1 MRKWTYL
8 VAALLMSGTAATF
21 TSCIDTTEPAGIEEM
36 RSAKADLL
44 RQKAELQKALAE
56 KQGIENQI
64 AAFNVE
70 LQQAINAW
78 KIDSLKAKQD
88 TLALSLETKLLQ
100 MQQLKA
106 QADYNLQKALEQIN
120 VNLITMKDDIY
131 LQKLSYYKALLV
143 GGPYITEDGEEET
156 TWTGAVTNLHEEQNE
171 LLELQLAQIA
181 FETKKPTFRPRL
193 EAKKAKEE
201 AELAINQL
209 FLKTVEDLKAA
220 STNDEA
226 ANNQLLADAY
236 NAKQA
241 LDKEE
246 SEKIEAIN
254 EAIAALKPTANEI
267 AAEEEKLN
275 KLEIYTITK
284 TDALTK
290 IGDQLHDILENYSND
305 IESGAFKETFQ
316 GSGEYELVGD
326 INLKAKN
333 VDDRLTAISHIKDDI
348 KESYSGAY
356 KTAYNNLYSG
366 AITNAEDLLNEDG
379 SIKEEYSSKIEN
391 EYERLK
397 IDAEQVEE
405 AYKADEKAWL
415 DAYKAYMAALYTYTN
430 YKDGQNYYD
439 ETEKEIKE
447 YNAAAAAE
455 KTLEEANRIRVLVRT
470 YIEKREKVDGA
481 VSTGTD
487 SFYET
492 YKDALTDA
500 NKSNFDTEISNYET
514 NGLLFGTGFS
524 EKISTEKSD
533 NSNCLLDKFIDATNK
548 FLGSSANELAGCKE
562 PKTVVNGTETT
573 YVVPEG
579 LEPDENGESN
589 FKTYLDNLE
598 TLSAIDNIDTWVA
611 VYQQLDKDYNAL
623 NAFKEET
630 DGNITATLNE
640 QLEQLEALWKLEVE
654 AYLIKGN
661 SDVWISAENSLDG
674 IEDNPYKSIYDEDQS
689 GIQTKLA
696 VIEGKIEALKLLI
709 EEEKYISFVY
719 YDYDTSSYVVVEI
732 DKGKTVDAAIEA
744 IKEQIEAKEEEI
756 ANTTAL
762 IEMFDKY
769 GFIGES
775 IPESSEDLNADNCG
789 QAIAN
794 QIAEQEKIVNAK
806 DAEVKRIEAIIEKLL
821 NSLNAE

>member
-64 AAFNVE
+64 AALNVE

-78 KIDSLKAKQD
+78 KMDSLKAKQD
-88 TLALSLETKLLQ
+88 TLALSLETKLLE

-143 GGPYITEDGEEET
+143 GGKYITEEGKEST
-156 TWTGAVTNLHEEQNE
+156 NSFTGAVTDLHIEQND

-181 FETKKPTFRPRL
+181 FEAKKPTFKPRL

-201 AELAINQL
+201 AELAINQS

-226 ANNQLLADAY
+226 ANNQLLADAM
-236 NAKQA
+236 NALKA

-267 AAEEEKLN
+267 AVEKEKLN

-290 IGDQLHDILENYSND
+290 IGNQLYYILSTYSSD
-305 IESGAFKETFQ
+305 IESGAFKETSQ
-316 GSGEYELVGD
+316 GSGEYELIGD

-333 VDDRLTAISHIKDDI
+333 VDDRLTAINNIKGDIKD
-348 KESYSGAY
+348 SYSDAY
-356 KTAYNNLYSG
+356 KTAYNNLYPS
-366 AITNAEDLLNEDG
+366 AISSASDLLNEDG

-405 AYKADEKAWL
+405 AYKEDEKAWL
-415 DAYKAYMAALYTYTN
+415 DAYKAYMAALYDYNN
-430 YKDGQNYYD
+430 YINGKNYYD

-447 YNAAAAAE
+447 YNAADAAE

-481 VSTGTD
+481 VSTGTG
-487 SFYET
+487 SFYDN

-500 NKSNFDTEISNYET
+500 NKSAFDTYMTNYQT
-514 NGLLFGTGFS
+514 NSLLFGSSFN
-524 EKISTEKSD
+524 EKISTGKSNND
-533 NSNCLLDKFIDATNK
+533 NCLLNKFIDATNK
-548 FLGSSANELAGCKE
+548 FLGSIADELAECKE

-579 LEPDENGESN
+579 LEPDGTSN
-589 FKTYLDNLE
+589 FKTYLENLE

-623 NAFKEET
+623 YAFKEET
-630 DGNITATLNE
+630 NGNITATLNE

-661 SDVWISAENSLDG
+661 SNVWKSAENPSDG
-674 IEDNPYKSIYDEDQS
+674 IEDNPYKSIYDNGMS
-689 GIQTKLA
+689 GIQTKYD
-696 VIEGKIEALKLLI
+696 VINGEITALKSLI
-709 EEEKYISFVY
+709 GGDKYISFVY
-719 YDYDTSSYVVVEI
+719 YDYTTSSYVVVKI
-732 DKGKTVDAAIEA
+732 SDQKTVDKAIEE
-744 IKEQIEAKEEEI
+744 IKVQIEAKKDDI
-756 ANTTAL
+756 AETTAL
-762 IEMFDKY
+762 IAMFDKY
-769 GFIGES
+769 GFIDDDITEEPS
-775 IPESSEDLNADNCG
+775 TTNCG
-789 QAIAN
+789 EALAN
-794 QIAEQEKIVNAK
+794 EIAEQEKVVNEK
-806 DAEVKRIEAIIEKLL
+806 VAEVARIEAIIEKLTT
-821 NSLNAE
+821 AAAQ